1 MGAPFMK
8 GKSNLK
14 VALKCGD
21 HGHHEE
27 PVSRY
32 SQLYIDQSAP
42 LPDSARARHRLGK
55 LIQSML
61 SDTDARALSGLL
73 ERELGVE
80 VGAYHAY
87 HFSGFLREVRHP

>member
-1 MGAPFMK
+1 
-8 GKSNLK
+8 
-14 VALKCGD
+14 
-21 HGHHEE
+21 
-27 PVSRY
+27 VSRY

-55 LIQSML
+55 LMQSVL
-61 SDTDARALSGLL
+61 GDSEARALSGLL

-87 HFSGFLREVRHP
+87 QLPSFCAKCAIRDLLDTVTITLAYFKANGNFAPDG